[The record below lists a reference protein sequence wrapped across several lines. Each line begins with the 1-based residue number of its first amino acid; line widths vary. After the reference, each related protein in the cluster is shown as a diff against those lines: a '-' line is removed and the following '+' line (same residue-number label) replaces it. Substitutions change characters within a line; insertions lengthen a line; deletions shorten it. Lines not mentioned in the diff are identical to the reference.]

1 MNSKPDNSNGTQ
13 QSRSRIETIRSWF
26 ASADASSLHDHP
38 NPDAYRAITAD
49 VREQSLN
56 RHDKKLHDLSD
67 LQTRLRIKVFLC
79 VTSVLV
85 LLSIAAWVIH
95 NRLPDYDQTAP
106 QSLATWIEQ
115 QKMLRQVQQV
125 QQWLQEGKAE
135 SDLPPPENIED
146 VQAWLDQIELNPDIQ
161 KLDPDETTGEPGFVP
176 FQCSPVPISCPASD
190 VPSGAGESRLELS
203 YLVRNAKT
211 MLVNNGDC
219 DEAVN
224 LMGEYESLFGWRKS
238 EAITKAQTELSVAR
252 CFMNKEDTESAHT
265 HYQRTFCASVADPNP
280 DQAMSALYGMA
291 RIAWLDKDSGML
303 NNHVQCSESLLDY
316 HLQDDPDV
324 DTLYNYI
331 TLSLMHYE
339 FLDDTREAIRLEEKA
354 LTAARV
360 LATSAEAE
368 EREEHL
374 GLMLTLQMNLME
386 GYLTIGESE
395 PMGRLYAE
403 LKSNPLLEDG
413 DRLVALGLL
422 VMQDLIDGNNQSA
435 KDTMNNIIA
444 RYQTLAEFTTI
455 WSWSAFDRWQI
466 KTKSNR
472 TEAIDTMIR
481 ELRLALAADR
491 PPDSMQKLSKV
502 LLSIGA
508 G

>member
-1 MNSKPDNSNGTQ
+1 MRRDPSDMTELDKRRGHLES
-13 QSRSRIETIRSWF
+13 IRSWF
-26 ASADASSLHDHP
+26 RSADQRNLGPHP
-38 NPDAYRAITAD
+38 DPDAYREISAD
-49 VREQSLN
+49 MREQSLR
-56 RHDKKLHDLSD
+56 RHDQRLFDISE
-67 LQTRLRIKVFLC
+67 LQRVLRLKVFIFATVGLALLC
-79 VTSVLV
+79 LV
-85 LLSIAAWVIH
+85 AWMLYS
-95 NRLPDYDQTAP
+95 RLPDYNESAP
-106 QSLATWIEQ
+106 QGLATWIEQ

-125 QQWLQEGKAE
+125 QQWLQEGKAQ
-135 SDLPPPENIED
+135 SDLPPPQSVED

-161 KLDPDETTGEPGFVP
+161 KLDPDEATGEPGFVP
-176 FQCSPVPISCPASD
+176 FSCSSLPISCPASD
-190 VPSGAGESRLELS
+190 VPSGSGEPRIELS

-219 DEAVN
+219 DAAVH

-238 EAITKAQTELSVAR
+238 EAVTKAQTELSVAR
-252 CFMNKEDTESAHT
+252 CFMDMEDTDQAHI
-265 HYQRTFCASVADPNP
+265 HYERTFCASVSDPDP
-280 DQAMSALYGMA
+280 DQAMSALYGLA
-291 RIAWLDKDSGML
+291 RIAWRDQDAGLL
-303 NNHVQCSESLLDY
+303 NSHVGCSEELLDY
-316 HLQDDPDV
+316 HLQNDPDV

-354 LTAARV
+354 LSAARE
-360 LATSAEAE
+360 LATSAEPGD
-368 EREEHL
+368 REEHL

-395 PMGRLYAE
+395 PMKRLYDE

-422 VMQDLIDGNNQSA
+422 VMQDLIDGENESA
-435 KDTMNNIIA
+435 RGTMTNIIT

-466 KTKSNR
+466 KTRLDR
-472 TEAIDTMIR
+472 TDAIDSMIKD
-481 ELRLALAADR
+481 LRLALAADR
-491 PPDSMQKLSKV
+491 PADSVQKLSRV
-502 LLSIGA
+502 LASIGA